1 VTNRESDSQRQRK
14 IIKVEQQLERLA
26 NLNTEPNSQTDR
38 TTPLQMATKKP
49 MIAPGARD
57 APKFFTNKPQELR
70 RFVERMEDLW
80 RAADITDDEIR
91 KEALG
96 KYADQESEEQ
106 WKALDTY
113 EKGYTW
119 DEFKG
124 ELIANYPEAAEAE
137 RGTPARIRQLSRET
151 KGIKL
156 GDLASLY
163 AFRRAFIAEAKK
175 LVRPPAA
182 MSNRELVEL
191 FIESLSES
199 MAAAVLQYLGNQAE
213 QRSVVQRPTESVAEG
228 KRAEP
233 STSGAASRIVQRR
246 PEDQYDLDEVCRAA
260 VHVSERSQGSFHLMN
275 KPLPEPAME
284 RKVLMFNQPVS
295 DTNKFTQKLEEVEN
309 IQAQERDK
317 LDIANKNMDVRFN
330 ELEGMMKTLL
340 AQAQGNINTGLRR
353 EMVPQYDPKS
363 GVKLGTPGSIPK
375 WGGNSGSG
383 GKSNGSCFYC
393 GSRDHFVGPE
403 CEEMQEDIKNGLV
416 KMNAEGKIR
425 LSDGSYIP
433 NMPNTTT
440 IRERV
445 EKHYAK
451 KMNQFYCGSE
461 EEEHAPSVILPK
473 LPAQF
478 TNIVEDPSRRRARLE
493 HELDLKDRE
502 EALELK
508 QLKLEREEKKKLEQ
522 GSKAT
527 RAAHVLEMLE
537 QLTDDEIAAVRG
549 SKSGFQ

>member
-1 VTNRESDSQRQRK
+1 M
-14 IIKVEQQLERLA
+14 
-26 NLNTEPNSQTDR
+26 R
-38 TTPLQMATKKP
+38 T

-57 APKFFTNKPQELR
+57 APKFSSDKPEELR

-80 RAADITDDEIR
+80 RTAEVTDDETR
-91 KEALG
+91 KESLG
-96 KYADQESEEQ
+96 KYADQKSEEE

-113 EKGYTW
+113 ERGYTW
-119 DEFKG
+119 EEFRK

-163 AFRRAFIAEAKK
+163 AFRRSFIAEAKK
-175 LVRPPAA
+175 LARPPSA

-191 FIESLSES
+191 FIESLSEP

-213 QRSVVQRPTESVAEG
+213 QRNVVQRPTGSIAEG
-228 KRAEP
+228 KKAET
-233 STSGAASRIVQRR
+233 STSGARATQRR
-246 PEDQYDLDEVCRAA
+246 PEDQYDLDEVCKAA
-260 VHVSERSQGSFHLMN
+260 IHVSQRSQGSFHLMN
-275 KPLPEPAME
+275 KPLPGSITE
-284 RKVLMFNQPVS
+284 RGVLMLNQPVS
-295 DTNKFTQKLEEVEN
+295 EMNNITRKLDEMEN

-317 LDIANKNMDVRFN
+317 LDIANKYMDMANKNMDVRFN
-330 ELEGMMKTLL
+330 ELEGMMKALL
-340 AQAQGNINTGLRR
+340 AQTQGNGGLRK
-353 EMVPQYDPKS
+353 EMAPQYDPKS
-363 GVKLGTPGSIPK
+363 GVKLGTPGTIPK
-375 WGGNSGSG
+375 WGGNGNVG
-383 GKSNGSCFYC
+383 RPAGSCFYC

-403 CEEMQEDIKNGLV
+403 CEEMQEDIRNGLV
-416 KMNAEGKIR
+416 KTNVDGKIR

-451 KMNQFYCGSE
+451 KMTQFYCGNE
-461 EEEHAPSVILPK
+461 EDEHAPNVVVPK

-478 TNIVEDPSRRRARLE
+478 ANIAEDPSRRRARLE
-493 HELDLKDRE
+493 HELDLKERE
-502 EALELK
+502 EALELR
-508 QLKLEREEKKKLEQ
+508 QLKLERGEKKKLEQ
-522 GSKAT
+522 SGKAN

-537 QLTDDEIAAVRG
+537 QLTDDEIAAVKA